1 MFIEKDIL
9 ANGNMGES
17 NLVSETID
25 LGGVSTFKIVAI
37 WTDLSGSP
45 IGELSIE
52 RYNDSTKSFETIL
65 ESNQSITDSD
75 GNFHIWDF
83 PYNPFALIRARYV
96 RTQGSGTM
104 RIFAQY
110 GGE

>member
-1 MFIEKDIL
+1 MFVEKDIL
-9 ANGNMGES
+9 TDGNMDEA
-17 NLVSETID
+17 NLVSDTID
-25 LGGVSTFKIVAI
+25 LGNVSTFKMVSL

-45 IGELSIE
+45 IGILSLE
-52 RYNDSTKSFETIL
+52 NYNDNTKLFETIL
-65 ESNQSITDSD
+65 ESEQSITDSD

-83 PYNPFALIRARYV
+83 PYNPFSLIRARYV

-110 GGE
+110 GGT

>member
-1 MFIEKDIL
+1 MFIQENIVTAGDMSQVNFL
-9 ANGNMGES
+9 S
-17 NLVSETID
+17 RTVD
-25 LGGVSTFKIVAI
+25 LGNVSTFKIVAL
-37 WTDLSGSP
+37 WTNLSGSP
-45 IGELSIE
+45 IGTLSLE
-52 RYNDSTKSFETIL
+52 SYNDKSKLFETIL

-83 PYNPFALIRARYV
+83 PYNPFSLVRAKYV

-110 GGE
+110 GGV